1 MKKLLFFLSL
11 LLLTVSACAQPSE
24 TLTGFVGKFTFQSF
38 SAGGSSDVT
47 GTLDAFNDQTNQYFA
62 NNIQVGDVIWDNQG
76 NRWEVMVI
84 NSSNLLQ
91 ADVDLRDIN
100 SAGGTP
106 LGVGFLTRETENV
119 GLSLL
124 VPDNNIGISQQ
135 LKSRVETHNMLLID
149 RFIAAYRDSVYQGT
163 DLGDTTNISSPT
175 VGDVIV
181 TDDGNLGFYDG
192 DNWVTFS
199 GSGGGETKSIYDAGQ
214 GFYCYCTPGVTVST
228 SAQGTYVVT
237 IPADT
242 DVSSLQK
249 NFTNAGS
256 EFTVGGEAI
265 INVTWSGASGNW
277 NTSFSDAV
285 VPDIKLIDGSG
296 TQREPGA
303 VSVTTQTTS
312 VGAGTSSTTIAN
324 INGVGTPVRVKLQ
337 F

>member
-1 MKKLLFFLSL
+1 MKKLLFLLGL
-11 LLLTVSACAQPSE
+11 LLLSLSACAQSP
-24 TLTGFVGKFTFQSF
+24 TLTDFVGKFTFSSF
-38 SAGGSSDVT
+38 SAGGTSDVT
-47 GTLDAFNDQTNQYFA
+47 GTLDAFSDQTNQYFA
-62 NNIQVGDVIWDNQG
+62 NDVQVGDVIWDNQG

-106 LGVGFLTRETENV
+106 LGVGFLTRETENI

-135 LKSRVETHNMLLID
+135 LKSRVETHNMLLLD
-149 RFIAAYRDSVYQGT
+149 QYIAANRDSVYQGA
-163 DLGDTTNISSPT
+163 DLGDTTNVSSPT

-181 TDDGNLGFYDG
+181 TDDGNIGFYDG
-192 DNWVTFS
+192 DNWVIFS
-199 GSGGGETKSIYDAGQ
+199 GSGGGAAKSVYDAGQ
-214 GFYCYCTPGVTVST
+214 GFYCYCTPGVTVASG
-228 SAQGTYVVT
+228 SQGTYT
-237 IPADT
+237 ITVPADA

-277 NTSFSDAV
+277 NSSFTDAV
-285 VPDIKLIDGSG
+285 VPNIKLIDGSG

-303 VSVTTQTTS
+303 VSVTSQTTS
-312 VGAGTSSTTIAN
+312 VSGGTSSTTIAN
-324 INGVGTPVRVKLQ
+324 INGVGTPVRVKIQL
-337 F
+337 

>member
-1 MKKLLFFLSL
+1 MKKLLFFLGL
-11 LLLTVSACAQPSE
+11 LLMSLSACCQPSS
-24 TLTGFVGKFTFQSF
+24 TLTDFVGKFTFQSF
-38 SAGGSSDVT
+38 SAGGTSDVT
-47 GTLDAFNDQTNQYFA
+47 GTLDAFSDQTNQYFA
-62 NNIQVGDVIWDNQG
+62 SDVAVGDVIWDNQG

-91 ADVDLRDIN
+91 ADVDLRDVN
-100 SAGGTP
+100 GAGGTP

-149 RFIAAYRDSVYQGT
+149 QFIAAYRDSVYQGA
-163 DLGDTTNISSPT
+163 DLGDTTIISDPT

-181 TDDGNLGFYDG
+181 TDDGNLGFFDG
-192 DNWVTFS
+192 DSWVTFS
-199 GSGGGETKSIYDAGQ
+199 GSGGGAAKSVYDAGQ

-228 SAQGTYVVT
+228 SAQGTYAVT
-237 IPADT
+237 IPDEA

-256 EFTVGGEAI
+256 EFTVGGEVI
-265 INVTWSGASGNW
+265 VNVTWSGASGNW
-277 NTSFSDAV
+277 NTSFTDAV
-285 VPDIKLIDGSG
+285 APNVKLIDGSG
-296 TQREPGA
+296 THREPGA
-303 VSVTTQTTS
+303 VSVTAQTTS
-312 VGAGTSSTTIAN
+312 VSGGTSSTTIAN